1 MITQPHAIS
10 HKTTTTII
18 FSRVMFMKNTT
29 ITFTHFVIIPKPYGN
44 TMHVMLVSVPCHKIT
59 HQKVAEAF
67 GQRDSS
73 YTFVSLGSQSIYLH
87 IYTLYLLCD
96 IQICM
101 SQRSRSLR
109 KPLILKEP
117 MYNEGFYDARCLG
130 C

>member
-1 MITQPHAIS
+1 MINQPHAIS

-44 TMHVMLVSVPCHKIT
+44 TMHVMLVSVTCHKIT

-87 IYTLYLLCD
+87 IYILYPDMHVTKVALPKEALN
-96 IQICM
+96 
-101 SQRSRSLR
+101 
-109 KPLILKEP
+109 LKRT
-117 MYNEGFYDARCLG
+117 NVQ
-130 C
+130 